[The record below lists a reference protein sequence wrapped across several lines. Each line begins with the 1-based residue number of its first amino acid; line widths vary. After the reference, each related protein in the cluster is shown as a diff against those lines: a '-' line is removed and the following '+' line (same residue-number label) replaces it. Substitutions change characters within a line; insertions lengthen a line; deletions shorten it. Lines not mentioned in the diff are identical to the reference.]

1 MKIILL
7 EDVPRLGQRGE
18 VRNVSDGYAR
28 NYLLPQRLALLATPA
43 NLKNIEQIRKRQEVR
58 AEKERADAE
67 VQARAIDAV
76 TISLARQASE
86 DGRLYGSV
94 SAQDLLAALSRQG
107 VSVEKR
113 RIELDA
119 PLKTLGDYMVPIR
132 LHPEV
137 TAQLKV
143 SVARE

>member
-7 EDVPRLGQRGE
+7 DDVPKLGRRGE
-18 VRNVSDGYAR
+18 VRDVADGYAR
-28 NYLLPQRLALLATPA
+28 NYLIPQRLALVASPS
-43 NLKNIEQIRKRQEVR
+43 NLKNIEQIKKRHEAH
-58 AEKERADAE
+58 AEKEKIDA
-67 VQARAIDAV
+67 QALAQAIDPLTV
-76 TISLARQASE
+76 SLTRQASE

-94 SAQDLLAALSRQG
+94 NAHDLVAILAQHG

-113 RIELDA
+113 RIDLDT
-119 PLKTLGDYMVPIR
+119 PIKTLGDYTVPVR

-137 TAQLKV
+137 TAQLKI